1 MSYSLRTILVGAAV
15 SFALTTLARAA
26 DNGPLGIG
34 HVASPSQIAGWDID
48 VRADGQGLP
57 PGHGSAREG
66 EKIFAETCAACH
78 GAKGEGKPADRLVGG
93 FGTLATSKPVRTVGS
108 YWPYASTLFDYIRRA
123 MPFNSPQ
130 SLTADQVYAVSAY
143 ILYLNNIV
151 TEDTV
156 LDATSLPRVEM
167 PNRNGSIQLPAGN
180 PELGTDL
187 RERRMK
193 CRLSLI
199 ISDGKAFRTA
209 WLEITSRGR
218 HSAAAFCL
226 RERKFVL

>member
-1 MSYSLRTILVGAAV
+1 MSYSPRTILVGAAV
-15 SFALTTLARAA
+15 SLALTTLARAA
-26 DNGPLGIG
+26 DAGSLGIG

-57 PGHGSAREG
+57 PGHGSVREG
-66 EKIFAETCAACH
+66 AKIFAESCAACH

-93 FGTLATSKPVRTVGS
+93 FGTLATSRPVRTVGS
-108 YWPYASTLFDYIRRA
+108 YWPYTSTLFDYIRRA

-143 ILYLNNIV
+143 VLYLNNIV

-167 PNRNGSIQLPAGN
+167 PNRNGFASPD
-180 PELGTDL
+180 PRPD
-187 RERRMK
+187 
-193 CRLSLI
+193 
-199 ISDGKAFRTA
+199 
-209 WLEITSRGR
+209 
-218 HSAAAFCL
+218 
-226 RERKFVL
+226 VP